1 MNMKFPLDDL
11 RGVFIETLA
20 LDADVDVDGTEY
32 SVTTGWDSI
41 AHMALVAE
49 LEDRYD
55 VMLDTDDVL
64 EMSCFAKSVEI
75 LRKHDVEFE

>member
-1 MNMKFPLDDL
+1 MTFSIDEL
-11 RGVFIETLA
+11 RRVFLESLA
-20 LDADVDVDGTEY
+20 LDADADVEASEY
-32 SVTTGWDSI
+32 SVTPGWDSI

-49 LEDRYD
+49 LEDHFD

-64 EMSCFAKSVEI
+64 EMSSFDKSVEI